1 MGNQE
6 PLAPL
11 DRMVLQA
18 KLETQG
24 EMGFRASEENMAPLA
39 PLAPLE
45 SRESQEKTAS
55 LA

>member
-11 DRMVLQA
+11 GCMVLQA

-24 EMGFRASEENMAPLA
+24 ETACRASEENMAPLA
-39 PLAPLE
+39 HLAPLE
-45 SRESQEKTAS
+45 PRESQERTAS